1 MNRPPKISLDATPKV
16 RFRLPAKAAALWDKT
31 LKGPTEGVTISILSP
46 IGKPWFEGDDV
57 FSAKD
62 LMSQLESANK
72 KPITLNINSPGGDA
86 FEGVTIYNLLVDYP
100 APITVNV
107 LGEAASAA
115 SVIAMAGDKIRM
127 YQGALMMIHSSS
139 GLAIGNAD
147 DMRDLADILE
157 KLDGSVADVYAQRT
171 GNSRETIIEMMQ
183 AETWMT
189 PDEAVDNGFAN
200 EIVKDQKPAKSV
212 KASAPATPSQR
223 RAAVMMSAQP
233 TPGATGLKLRQ
244 GVTTMQTTNER
255 IQALENSRAAT
266 VARMQALSTK
276 AAQEGRAFDQSE
288 QDEFDTCNSEIV
300 TLDGQLQRD
309 KRMAELALASAAPV
323 TMDTGTDGA
332 AAAAARAP
340 ARSGIRVFGNLEKG
354 VPFARYAMAMTVAMG
369 NRQVALEHV
378 KANKRWMDQSPQVA
392 QFLMAAVGAGTRT
405 GSGWA
410 DDLVYAQ
417 NLTQD
422 FVDILRPL
430 TIVGRIPGLRRAP
443 FNIRVG
449 TKTSGT
455 TGYWVGEGRPIPM
468 SKFATGVL
476 TLDRHKLAGLTSITE
491 ELALDSSPGAEM
503 LVRDDLRDS
512 IVQLMDE
519 SFIDPDRAE
528 VSGISPAS
536 VTNGVTPVAATGTS
550 AAALRTDIAT
560 LFGKFIT
567 ADLPTSGAVWITT
580 SSVAVA
586 LSMMT
591 NALGQPEFPTVTP
604 EGGTFMGYPIVVSQ
618 SALTTTSPTGGNL
631 LILALPRE
639 IYLADDGGVDISVS
653 REASLEMSDAPANR
667 ADTGTGASLVSMY
680 QNDSLA
686 VRAIRFVTWK
696 KRRTDAVQFI
706 NDAMYAA

>member
-1 MNRPPKISLDATPKV
+1 MNRPPKITLDAAPRV
-16 RFRLPAKAAALWDKT
+16 RFRLPEKAAALWDKT
-31 LKGPTEGVTISILSP
+31 LKGPTDGVTISILSP

-62 LMSQLESANK
+62 LMTQLESANK

-115 SVIAMAGDKIRM
+115 SVIAMAGDRIRM

-147 DMRDLADILE
+147 DMRELADILE

-171 GNSRETIIEMMQ
+171 GNSRETVIEMMQ

-189 PDEAVDNGFAN
+189 PDEAVDNGFAS
-200 EIVKDQKPAKSV
+200 EIVKEKKPAKSV
-212 KASAPATPSQR
+212 KATASATPSQR
-223 RAAVMMSAQP
+223 RAAVMMSAT

-244 GVTTMQTTNER
+244 GVTIMQTTNER

-266 VARMQALSTK
+266 VARMQAITKK
-276 AAQEGRAFDQSE
+276 AADEGRAFDQSE
-288 QDEFDTCNSEIV
+288 QDEFDTCDSEII
-300 TLDGQLQRD
+300 TLDKQLKAD

-323 TMDTGTDGA
+323 NMDAGTDGA

-340 ARSGIRVFGNLEKG
+340 ARSGIRVVANLEKG

-392 QFLMAAVGAGTRT
+392 QFLMTAVGAGTRT
-405 GSGWA
+405 ASGWA

-422 FVDILRPL
+422 FVDILRPM
-430 TIVGRIPGLRRAP
+430 TIVGRIPGIRRAP

-491 ELALDSSPGAEM
+491 ELALDSSPGAEL

-512 IVQLMDE
+512 IIQLMDE

-567 ADLPTSGAVWITT
+567 NELPLSGGVWITT
-580 SSVAVA
+580 STVAVA

-604 EGGTFMGYPIVVSQ
+604 EGGTFLGYPVIVSQ

-631 LILALPRE
+631 LIFALPRE

-653 REASLEMSDAPANR
+653 REASLEMSDAPTNR
-667 ADTGTGASLVSMY
+667 ADNGTGASLVSMY

-696 KRRTDAVQFI
+696 KRRTGAVEFI